1 MRHPAL
7 QQPPFAPMTLEQA
20 EQFRAA
26 VAAALAEDGAGAD
39 PTSTFTIAADAIADA
54 SLVFRRAGVVAGLPV
69 AALAFTIVDPRIR
82 FEAKVSDGDFVPA
95 GAIAAHVRGSARGV
109 LAAERVALNFVGR
122 LSGIATLTRT
132 FVDAIRGTSARI
144 CDTRKTTPG
153 LRALE
158 RYAVRAGGAF
168 NHRFNL
174 SDAVLIKDNHITV
187 AGSVAKAV
195 AEARTKA
202 DSNLIVEVECE
213 SLEQAQAAV
222 NSGVDAVLLDNM
234 SPDKLRSAV
243 AIARGRAV
251 TEASGGITLDNVC
264 EVAQTG
270 ADIISVGALTHSA
283 PSADVALD
291 FA

>member
-20 EQFRAA
+20 EQFRAT

-39 PTSTFTIAADAIADA
+39 ATSTFTIAADEIADA

-69 AALAFTIVDPRIR
+69 AALAFTIVDPKIR
-82 FEAKVSDGDFVPA
+82 FEAKASDGDFVPA
-95 GAIAAHVRGSARGV
+95 GAIAAHVRGPARGV
-109 LAAERVALNFVGR
+109 LSGERVALNFVGR

-202 DSNLIVEVECE
+202 ESNLIVEVECE
-213 SLEQAQAAV
+213 SLEQVQAAV

-251 TEASGGITLDNVC
+251 TEASGGITLDNVR